1 MDSKICQ
8 LGRILTCYTVYKFMK
23 RKTSSRFIVRWLVC
37 SVGLWLAAAL
47 VGSDRISFNNRLSVV
62 IVSGFVLALVNTII
76 KPLVVF
82 LSLPAVLLSL
92 GIFMVVINGLMVY
105 IAAKLYTQ
113 LEVSSFSVAIVAG
126 IVIGFTNFLVTAIID
141 ERS

>member
-1 MDSKICQ
+1 MQ
-8 LGRILTCYTVYKFMK
+8 RK
-23 RKTSSRFIVRWLVC
+23 RSSRFIVRWLVC

-62 IVSGFVLALVNTII
+62 IISGLVLALVNTLI

-92 GIFMVVINGLMVY
+92 GIFMVVINGLMVS
-105 IAAKLYTQ
+105 IAAKLYHS
-113 LEVSSFSVAIVAG
+113 LRVENFGVAVVAG
-126 IVIGFTNFLVTAIID
+126 IIIGLTNFLVTAIID
-141 ERS
+141 EKGN